1 MFERKTQWV
10 VVCVV
15 SPTFFYVLSLSLSLS
30 LTHSLTH
37 SLSHNTHIILFFS
50 AQFEQGWKP
59 PFAIDV
65 DKFRFTPR
73 VQPLNE
79 LEVTPYICVCIQ
91 RM

>member
-1 MFERKTQWV
+1 MGGCLKEKHKGLLCVLFLPLFSMF
-10 VVCVV
+10 
-15 SPTFFYVLSLSLSLS
+15 SLSLS